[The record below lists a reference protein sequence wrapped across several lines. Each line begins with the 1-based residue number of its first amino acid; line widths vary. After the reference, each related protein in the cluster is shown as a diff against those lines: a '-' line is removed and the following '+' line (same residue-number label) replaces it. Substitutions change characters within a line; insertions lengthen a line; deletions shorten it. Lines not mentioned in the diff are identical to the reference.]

1 MPSGYEGRGY
11 LFMKKESSPQRDPYA
26 SVIPDKVYFKIGEV
40 ADIVGV
46 KPYVLRYWETEFPDI
61 APGKSKSKQRLYKRK
76 EVELILRIRDL
87 LYKEKFTIEGA
98 RKRLKELARKPRG
111 KESGAP
117 QLALALPVG
126 ETNEE
131 GLREIKS
138 KLQELAKILESM

>member
-11 LFMKKESSPQRDPYA
+11 LYMKKEATEQRDPYA

-40 ADIVGV
+40 ADIIGV

-76 EVELILRIRDL
+76 EVEMILRIRDL

-111 KESGAP
+111 KDAGAP
-117 QLALALPVG
+117 QMTLALPV
-126 ETNEE
+126 NEASDE
-131 GLREIKS
+131 NLQEIKK
-138 KLQELAKILESM
+138 KLQELVKILESM